1 MEPVVFI
8 AIIGGL
14 ILMLL
19 VMGTTLKPIRFL
31 GQILIKVIIGAA
43 FLFFLN
49 ILGNQVGIHVPINP
63 ATSVVAGLLGVPGV
77 AALAAIGYLIV

>member
-77 AALAAIGYLIV
+77 AALAAIGYFIV